1 MPLHDTLP
9 TVFPNAVNAA
19 LWCFVVYSKMVS
31 EISDVERTHP
41 PLPFYTHCSITRPP
55 PPYTPLTRHKIMP
68 PVLFS
73 TQSLTSMSPRSVVT
87 YILSPTPLNPLTY
100 PLASPLASA
109 SISRKP
115 IHTRRVGL
123 LTKCIFC
130 NTGSLFQYLSPTHKR
145 RDAMFACVMM
155 DSLLPVCISISIS
168 VLVLVLVFVLD
179 GSEDWDWYWYSGSA
193 GSRMGLRCEGG
204 GGTGPPMVTEET
216 YPERWSWSIRVW
228 WRVVQGMEVR
238 PRRALEAFWRW
249 EQQWARL
256 TRDILAEGGF
266 GVEVGMEGG
275 EAARWRGWVG

>member
-31 EISDVERTHP
+31 EISDVERTH
-41 PLPFYTHCSITRPP
+41 PP

-256 TRDILAEGGF
+256 TRDIFWARVVGRGGWDGGRRGGEGALAED
-266 GVEVGMEGG
+266 VVGMAG
-275 EAARWRGWVG
+275 ADVLRL